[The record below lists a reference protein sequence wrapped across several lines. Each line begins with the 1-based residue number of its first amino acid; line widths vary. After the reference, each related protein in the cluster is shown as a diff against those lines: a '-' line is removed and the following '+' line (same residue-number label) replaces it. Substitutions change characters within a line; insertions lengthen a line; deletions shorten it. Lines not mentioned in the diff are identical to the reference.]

1 MITIKQ
7 LHRPSYGWANSTS
20 KKDKFFINGVAV
32 PPYVAARFI
41 RNARCI
47 ESNVCRKIYVLGSD
61 H

>member
-7 LHRPSYGWANSTS
+7 LHRPSYGWYNSIS

-47 ESNVCRKIYVLGSD
+47 ESNINRKIYVLGSE
-61 H
+61 

>member
-7 LHRPSYGWANSTS
+7 LHRPGYGWANSTS

-47 ESNVCRKIYVLGSD
+47 ESNINRKIYVLGSE
-61 H
+61 